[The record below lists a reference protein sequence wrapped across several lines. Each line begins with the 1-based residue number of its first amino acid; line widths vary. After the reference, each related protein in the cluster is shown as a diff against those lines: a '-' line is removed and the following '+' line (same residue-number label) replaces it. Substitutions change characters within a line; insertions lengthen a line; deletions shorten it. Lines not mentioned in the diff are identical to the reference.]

1 MINCTT
7 LSGGDPNG
15 SIPSPWKRPDG
26 TVDGSEIPNNHL
38 GCIKPCKWD
47 KLPFPQLVQDF
58 FHQQYAWVQTILLA
72 ALLKV
77 SSEAYPQKET
87 SWLFFYVNNHISQ
100 INQTLQLKKT
110 DCQTVGFADENEA
123 FQACHIS
130 PIASE
135 KGTKSPTFRRT
146 SPNSKFNLGSRGWW
160 KTSWSN
166 RRENIQVLP
175 FHINHYLNCFFSGFL
190 KDQQ

>member
-1 MINCTT
+1 MY
-7 LSGGDPNG
+7 
-15 SIPSPWKRPDG
+15 
-26 TVDGSEIPNNHL
+26 
-38 GCIKPCKWD
+38 KPCTWD

-110 DCQTVGFADENEA
+110 TARLSDLLMKMKPFRLVIFHQSHQKKAQNPPPSAELPPIQNSILAVVVDGRHLEA
-123 FQACHIS
+123 IGGKIYKFFLFILIIIS
-130 PIASE
+130 TAF
-135 KGTKSPTFRRT
+135 SPDF
-146 SPNSKFNLGSRGWW
+146 
-160 KTSWSN
+160 
-166 RRENIQVLP
+166 
-175 FHINHYLNCFFSGFL
+175 
-190 KDQQ
+190 

>member
-38 GCIKPCKWD
+38 GCMKPCKWD

-58 FHQQYAWVQTILLA
+58 FHQQYAWVRTILLA

-87 SWLFFYVNNHISQ
+87 SWLFFYVKNHILQ
-100 INQTLQLKKT
+100 INQTLPFRLVIFHQSHQKKAQNPPPSAELPPIQNSILAVVV
-110 DCQTVGFADENEA
+110 DGRHLEA
-123 FQACHIS
+123 IGGKIYKFFLFILIIIS
-130 PIASE
+130 TAF
-135 KGTKSPTFRRT
+135 SPDF
-146 SPNSKFNLGSRGWW
+146 
-160 KTSWSN
+160 
-166 RRENIQVLP
+166 
-175 FHINHYLNCFFSGFL
+175 
-190 KDQQ
+190 

>member
-38 GCIKPCKWD
+38 GCMKPCKWD
-47 KLPFPQLVQDF
+47 KLPFPLTGAGF

-72 ALLKV
+72 ALLNV
-77 SSEAYPQKET
+77 LSEAYPQKET

-100 INQTLQLKKT
+100 INQTLQLKKRLARLS
-110 DCQTVGFADENEA
+110 DLLMKMKPFRLVIFHQSHQKKA
-123 FQACHIS
+123 QLPHL
-130 PIASE
+130 
-135 KGTKSPTFRRT
+135 RRT

-166 RRENIQVLP
+166 RKKT
-175 FHINHYLNCFFSGFL
+175 YTSSSYSY
-190 KDQQ
+190 